1 MLTIAL
7 LASLFFKVVSV
18 CFTLSVVRAFLFI
31 KVSVVRA
38 FLFTGAA
45 KDLSCRGLCPP
56 AYFTLSAPTPPHLNH
71 SHFVSPTLLVFCDQ
85 LIACNSNLKLFLAQ
99 EREVEGANDA
109 PSNNR
114 PVLQDLVNSNT

>member
-18 CFTLSVVRAFLFI
+18 CFKLSVVRAFLFI

-45 KDLSCRGLCPP
+45 KDLGCCGLCPP
-56 AYFTLSAPTPPHLNH
+56 HT
-71 SHFVSPTLLVFCDQ
+71 SH
-85 LIACNSNLKLFLAQ
+85 
-99 EREVEGANDA
+99 
-109 PSNNR
+109 
-114 PVLQDLVNSNT
+114 